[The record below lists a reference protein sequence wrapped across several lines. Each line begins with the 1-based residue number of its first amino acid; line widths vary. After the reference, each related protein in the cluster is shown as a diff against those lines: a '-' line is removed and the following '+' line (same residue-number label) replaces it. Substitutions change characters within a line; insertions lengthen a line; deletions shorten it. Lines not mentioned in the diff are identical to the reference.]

1 MSEEPSF
8 NQSMEDIDEELR
20 KKIALYYHPLF
31 QASLAQWIMQMQTQN
46 YSTLTIEQYSD
57 LNIRIQKSLILDFD
71 YDAAA
76 SSAFEDWKIDIERE
90 KFDKEFEQKKEEE
103 SKENSPSEQNR
114 DYTKETLDY
123 ERLSEFFFDLCLSWC
138 QHLDIE
144 TFLFFLNGVFLNI
157 TSGTHISISSFK
169 SIVKINV
176 LSINFFNTLLKYR
189 TE

>member
-8 NQSMEDIDEELR
+8 NKSSDEIDEELR

-46 YSTLTIEQYSD
+46 YSTLTMQQYSD

-71 YDAAA
+71 YEAAA
-76 SSAFEDWKIDIERE
+76 ASAFEDWKIDIERE
-90 KFDKEFEQKKEEE
+90 KFDKEFEEKHRDKKSPSPLKERNYKKE
-103 SKENSPSEQNR
+103 S
-114 DYTKETLDY
+114 LDY

-157 TSGTHISISSFK
+157 TSGAHISVSSFK
-169 SIVKINV
+169 SLDKISV
-176 LSINFFNTLLKYR
+176 LSINFFNTLLRYR

>member
-1 MSEEPSF
+1 MNEEPIVDKSLEE
-8 NQSMEDIDEELR
+8 MDGELR

-31 QASLAQWIMQMQTQN
+31 QASLGQWIMQMQTQN
-46 YSTLTIEQYSD
+46 YSTLTMHQYSD

-76 SSAFEDWKIDIERE
+76 NSAFEDWKIDIERE
-90 KFDKEFEQKKEEE
+90 KFDKEFEEKQNEIPSQTPEVDKDY
-103 SKENSPSEQNR
+103 SKN
-114 DYTKETLDY
+114 TLDY

-157 TSGTHISISSFK
+157 TTGSHISVSSFR
-169 SIVKINV
+169 SQDKINV
-176 LSINFFNTLLKYR
+176 LSIDFFNTLLRYR

>member
-1 MSEEPSF
+1 MSDEPSV
-8 NQSMEDIDEELR
+8 NKSTEEIDEELR

-46 YSTLTIEQYSD
+46 YSTLNMKQYSD

-71 YDAAA
+71 YDSAAA
-76 SSAFEDWKIDIERE
+76 SAFEDWKIDIERE
-90 KFDKEFEQKKEEE
+90 KFDKEFEDKTKSAKEF
-103 SKENSPSEQNR
+103 SPPKDRNY
-114 DYTKETLDY
+114 DKETLDY

-144 TFLFFLNGVFLNI
+144 TFLFFLNGIFLNI
-157 TSGTHISISSFK
+157 TSGSHISVSTFK
-169 SIVKINV
+169 SIDSINV
-176 LSINFFNTLLKYR
+176 LSINFFNELLKYR

>member
-1 MSEEPSF
+1 MSEEPSV
-8 NQSMEDIDEELR
+8 NKTNEDIDEELR

-31 QASLAQWIMQMQTQN
+31 QACLAQWIMQMQTQN
-46 YSTLTIEQYSD
+46 YSTLTMDQYSE

-76 SSAFEDWKIDIERE
+76 ASAFEDWKIDIERE
-90 KFDKEFEQKKEEE
+90 KFDKEFEQKQKGT
-103 SKENSPSEQNR
+103 QNDPPDQTR
-114 DYTKETLDY
+114 DYKKETLDY

-157 TSGTHISISSFK
+157 TYGSHISVSSFK
-169 SIVKINV
+169 KVEVINV
-176 LSINFFNTLLKYR
+176 LSISFFNTLLKYR
-189 TE
+189 NE